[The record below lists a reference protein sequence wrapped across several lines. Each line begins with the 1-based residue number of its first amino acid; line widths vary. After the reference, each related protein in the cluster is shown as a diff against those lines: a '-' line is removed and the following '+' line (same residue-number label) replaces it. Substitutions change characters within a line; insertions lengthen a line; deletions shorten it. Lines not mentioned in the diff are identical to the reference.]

1 MLVLY
6 PLLGATFVVGFLLDL
21 DKYFTIEYIHVLLNG
36 SVVCLSFLCNR
47 TFLKELESHDF
58 LNEVVLLFRWS

>member
-21 DKYFTIEYIHVLLNG
+21 DKYFTIEYTHVLLNG
-36 SVVCLSFLCNR
+36 SVVCFAISMQQDIF
-47 TFLKELESHDF
+47 
-58 LNEVVLLFRWS
+58 

>member
-21 DKYFTIEYIHVLLNG
+21 DKYFTIEYMHVLLNG
-36 SVVCLSFLCNR
+36 SVVCLPFLCNR
-47 TFLKELESHDF
+47 TFFKELLSHDF
-58 LNEVVLLFRWS
+58 LSEVVLLFRWS